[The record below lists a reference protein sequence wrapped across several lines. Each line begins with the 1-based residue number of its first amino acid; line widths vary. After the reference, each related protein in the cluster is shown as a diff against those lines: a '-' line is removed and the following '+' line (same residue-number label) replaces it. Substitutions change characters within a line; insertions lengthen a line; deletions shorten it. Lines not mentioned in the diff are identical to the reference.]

1 MERALVL
8 SIQFLGQMGPTSAS
22 QPDFLQ
28 PATFLDNLVSWY
40 ATLPHLQQDGKLM
53 APQCDA

>member
-8 SIQFLGQMGPTSAS
+8 SIQFLAQMGPTSAA

-40 ATLPHLQQDGKLM
+40 ATLPYLLQDSKSM
-53 APQCDA
+53 

>member
-8 SIQFLGQMGPTSAS
+8 SIQFLAQMGPTSAA

-28 PATFLDNLVSWY
+28 PTTFLDNLVSWY
-40 ATLPHLQQDGKLM
+40 
-53 APQCDA
+53 DANICIRIAN